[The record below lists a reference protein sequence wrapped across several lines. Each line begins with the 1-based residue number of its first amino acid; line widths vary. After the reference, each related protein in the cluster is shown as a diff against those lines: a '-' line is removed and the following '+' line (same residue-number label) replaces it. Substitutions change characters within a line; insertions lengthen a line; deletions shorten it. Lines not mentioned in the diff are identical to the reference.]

1 MSKLEAFT
9 DSTYHKR
16 GDTVSKLEA
25 LKGMKS
31 AYELSLKEMKKALDE
46 LQLRYDVIQEHL
58 ENVEE
63 AIAHEEV
70 TA

>member
-1 MSKLEAFT
+1 MFRQ
-9 DSTYHKR
+9 R
-16 GDTVSKLEA
+16 GDSVSKLEA

-31 AYELSLKEMKKALDE
+31 AYELSLKEMKKALDD
-46 LQLRYDVIQEHL
+46 LQLRYDIIQEHL

-63 AIAHEEV
+63 AIEYEEV

>member
-1 MSKLEAFT
+1 MKREMWWGDSMSKLI
-9 DSTYHKR
+9 
-16 GDTVSKLEA
+16 G

-31 AYELSLKEMKKALDE
+31 GYEESLKQMKKALDE
-46 LQLRYDVIQEHL
+46 LQFRYDVIQEHL

>member
-1 MSKLEAFT
+1 MRGGDGMSKLI
-9 DSTYHKR
+9 
-16 GDTVSKLEA
+16 G

-31 AYELSLKEMKKALDE
+31 GYEQSLKEMKKALDE
-46 LQLRYDVIQEHL
+46 LQFRYDVIQEHL

>member
-1 MSKLEAFT
+1 MSKLIA
-9 DSTYHKR
+9 
-16 GDTVSKLEA
+16 LE
-25 LKGMKS
+25 GMKS
-31 AYELSLKEMKKALDE
+31 AYEHSLKEMKKVLDE

-58 ENVEE
+58 ENAEE